1 LFAEFCLR
9 YMNKLLSQKPGSD
22 YVFMKRAIELAY
34 QAEKLGNLPIGAV
47 ITLEDKIIAEG
58 FNSIIVPEYNPCRH
72 AEMIALDK
80 VATEHWKR
88 SGEMTCYTTLEP
100 CSMCFGRLLLSEV
113 GRVVFGAYD
122 TVGGAG
128 CLINHLPRFY
138 TKKNIP
144 KWEGPLMPE
153 ICDALFN
160 KSLMLFF
167 KR

>member
-1 LFAEFCLR
+1 LFAEFCFQN
-9 YMNKLLSQKPGSD
+9 MNKLISEKLSSD
-22 YVFMKRAIELAY
+22 YIFMQRAIKLAY
-34 QAEKLGNLPIGAV
+34 QADELGNLPIGAV
-47 ITLEDKIIAEG
+47 ITLDNKIIAEG
-58 FNSIIVPEYNPCRH
+58 FNSIIVPEYNPYCH

-80 VATEHWKR
+80 VSTELWKR

-113 GRVVFGAYD
+113 GRVVFGAFD
-122 TVGGAG
+122 PEGGAG

-160 KSLMLFF
+160 KSLMLFL
-167 KR
+167 KQ